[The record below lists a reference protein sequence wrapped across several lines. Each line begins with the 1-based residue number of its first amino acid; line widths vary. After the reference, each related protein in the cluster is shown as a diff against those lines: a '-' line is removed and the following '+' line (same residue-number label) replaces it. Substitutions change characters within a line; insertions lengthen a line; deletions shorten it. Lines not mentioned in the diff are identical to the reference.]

1 MLFGIKILNRYIL
14 KLICANINVCPE
26 FTFGRG
32 ELKLLNLRQVQ
43 LMQQN
48 RLQAELL
55 SVTTNSDTVEVKLTA
70 SKTVAGDDISYTG
83 WLYVK
88 SLNF

>member
-1 MLFGIKILNRYIL
+1 MLFGIKTLNRYIL
-14 KLICANINVCPE
+14 KLVCAIINVCPE

-48 RLQAELL
+48 RLQARAFIAIGVFAAILWSYRL
-55 SVTTNSDTVEVKLTA
+55 
-70 SKTVAGDDISYTG
+70 DDMSP
-83 WLYVK
+83 
-88 SLNF
+88 

>member
-48 RLQAELL
+48 RLQAELVL
-55 SVTTNSDTVEVKLTA
+55 RSVFLRLFCGRID
-70 SKTVAGDDISYTG
+70 
-83 WLYVK
+83 
-88 SLNF
+88 